1 MPRTLVAGVGNIFLG
16 DDGFGVEV
24 AQQLSREE
32 FPCEVHV
39 RDFGIRG
46 LHLAFELLGGDYATT
61 ILVDA
66 TARGG
71 APGTIYL
78 IEPEF
83 DASGA
88 PATADA
94 HTMDPQTVFAT
105 LKALGGTPGQVW
117 IVGCEPESL
126 DEGIGLSGPVAAA
139 VNEAAQLV
147 RHLVARGSVG

>member
-1 MPRTLVAGVGNIFLG
+1 
-16 DDGFGVEV
+16 
-24 AQQLSREE
+24 
-32 FPCEVHV
+32 
-39 RDFGIRG
+39 
-46 LHLAFELLGGDYATT
+46 
-61 ILVDA
+61 LVDA